1 MFALIDFLDIISPM
15 QRREFIAWLL
25 ACSALRSSRAVADHH
40 YVSANPLI
48 VECDLSSLKE
58 HYVPLA
64 DFYVR
69 NHKGMPATAP
79 GFLSIDGLV
88 GNKLHV
94 KAQDLK
100 RFSIRRLNAVLECAG
115 NTPGAGGVSNGRWEG
130 IALSELLGAVK
141 PVALAKYINFYG
153 ADGYS
158 RSVPIQAIKQDGL
171 LVTRL
176 DGYPLRREHG
186 FPWRAFVPG
195 WYGMDS
201 VKWLYRIELAGG
213 PLSSNEDEYMSL
225 TRDPAGDIVKE
236 PLPRVLVRSIITS
249 PTRESVM
256 PTGMIVVHG
265 LAWSGAGSIRK
276 VELSVDNG
284 TTWSRS
290 YLKPSARYDWVEW
303 HGTVDLRRRGRVE
316 LICRATDSAGN
327 MQPAHRHPDRLD
339 GYANNEYH
347 HVSCIVT

>member
-1 MFALIDFLDIISPM
+1 M
-15 QRREFIAWLL
+15 QRREFITWLL
-25 ACSALRSSRAVADHH
+25 ACSTLRSSRTLADHH

-64 DFYVR
+64 DFYIR
-69 NHKGMPATAP
+69 NHKGMPTTTPEILA
-79 GFLSIDGLV
+79 IDGLV
-88 GNKLHV
+88 GKKLRL
-94 KAQDLK
+94 KAQDLT

-130 IALSELLGAVK
+130 VALSELLGVVRPMAR
-141 PVALAKYINFYG
+141 AKHINFYG

-158 RSVPIQAIKQDGL
+158 RSVAIPKIKQDGL
-171 LVTRL
+171 LITKF

-186 FPWRAFVPG
+186 FPWRVFLPG

-201 VKWLYRIELAGG
+201 VKWVHRIELATA
-213 PLSSNEDEYMSL
+213 PLSSNEDEYMGL
-225 TRDPAGDIVKE
+225 TKDPAGDIVKQ

-249 PTRESVM
+249 PTQQSVLRS
-256 PTGMIVVHG
+256 GIIEVRG
-265 LAWSGAGSIRK
+265 LAWSGTGSIRS
-276 VELSVDNG
+276 VELSVDSG
-284 TTWSRS
+284 TIWSRC
-290 YLKPSARYDWVEW
+290 YFKPSDRYDWVEW
-303 HGTVDLRRRGRVE
+303 RGTSDLRRRGRVE

-327 MQPAHRHPDRLD
+327 TQPANRNPDRLE